1 MRYSTGFKTLLF
13 ASVLF
18 SFPLMSEAQTNEWI
32 TEEDRFINL
41 IDGKKL
47 KRFLIELSVQT
58 DGTITGMGA
67 GTDVT
72 GNWNWQDNY
81 FCRNLSWGNRD
92 LGSDCQ
98 KVELKHKKLFFTS
111 DRGLGT
117 TAGFTIQE
125 YLP

>member
-1 MRYSTGFKTLLF
+1 MRYSTDFKTLLF
-13 ASVLF
+13 ASVLS
-18 SFPLMSEAQTNEWI
+18 SFPLMAAAQTNEWVKD
-32 TEEDRFINL
+32 EDRFINL

-58 DGTITGMGA
+58 DGTIIGMGA

-92 LGSDCQ
+92 LGTDCQ
-98 KVELKHKKLFFTS
+98 KVELKDKKLLFTS

-117 TAGFTIQE
+117 TAGFMIQV
-125 YLP
+125 Y